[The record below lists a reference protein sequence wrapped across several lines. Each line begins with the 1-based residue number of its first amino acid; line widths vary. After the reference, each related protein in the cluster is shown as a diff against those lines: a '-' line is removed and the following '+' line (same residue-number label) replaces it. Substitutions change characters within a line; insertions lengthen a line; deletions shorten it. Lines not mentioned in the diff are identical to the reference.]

1 MQVLRTGAATIAAV
15 AAMLVLASGP
25 ADAQEGAPRPAVT
38 VAPAE
43 MVDLAQSVTLTGRL
57 EADSRVG
64 LRARVS
70 GFLQEIAFEPG
81 DTVEAGA
88 VLFRIE
94 PDTYA
99 AAVQEA
105 EGALAAARAAEA
117 LAQVERDRQAELV
130 SREAAPQAQLDR
142 AEATLAQAK
151 AEVTRLSGTLDR
163 ARLNLSYT
171 DIAAPFAGRIGT
183 AAVDEGALVGPETG
197 PLATLIRLDPIHA
210 EASIATATLR
220 NYAEAV
226 EAGEASREGA
236 ARLILANGSE
246 YGRAGTIDFIDSEV
260 AQGTDTVRIR
270 ARFDN
275 PEGRLL
281 DAELVRVVL
290 TQSDPAR
297 VLTIPQTGVQRDLQ
311 GAFAMV
317 VDEAGTVEQRRIEVG
332 RITEGRAVIASGL
345 QEGERVVTEGV
356 NKVRPGIAVDAALA
370 GDG

>member
-1 MQVLRTGAATIAAV
+1 MLLALAV
-15 AAMLVLASGP
+15 APGP
-25 ADAQEGAPRPAVT
+25 AAAQEGAPRPAVT

-70 GFLQEIAFEPG
+70 GFLQEITFDPG
-81 DTVEAGA
+81 DMVEAGD

-130 SREAAPQAQLDR
+130 SRDAAPQAQLDQ
-142 AEATLAQAK
+142 AEARLAQAK
-151 AEVTRLSGTLDR
+151 ADVTRLSGSLDR

-171 DIAAPFAGRIGT
+171 EIAAPFAGRIGT
-183 AAVDEGALVGPETG
+183 AEVDEGALVGPETG
-197 PLATLIRLDPIHA
+197 PLATLIQLDPIHA

-226 EAGEASREGA
+226 EAGTASREGA

-260 AQGTDTVRIR
+260 TQGTDTVRIR

-290 TQSDPAR
+290 TQSEPAR
-297 VLTIPQTGVQRDLQ
+297 VLAIPQTGVQRDLQ
-311 GAFAMV
+311 GAFVMV
-317 VDEAGTVEQRRIEVG
+317 VDEAGTVAQRRIEVG
-332 RITEGRAVIASGL
+332 RITEGRAVIVSGL
-345 QEGERVVTEGV
+345 EEGEQVITEGV
-356 NKVRPGIAVDAALA
+356 NKVRPGVAVDAALA